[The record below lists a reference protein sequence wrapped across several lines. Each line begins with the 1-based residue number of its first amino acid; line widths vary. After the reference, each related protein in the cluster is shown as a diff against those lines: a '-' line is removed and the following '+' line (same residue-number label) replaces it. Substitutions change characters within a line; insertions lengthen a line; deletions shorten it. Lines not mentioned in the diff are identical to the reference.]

1 MVWCYKNT
9 FTKKYMNFSNFQ
21 WIDYLGLFGAFL
33 SAITFIPQVIQ
44 AYKTKSV
51 KDLNTGMLFIIF
63 TSVCVWLIYGF
74 VKSDLPIIVANSVI
88 LVLCSVLLYFKFT
101 FK

>member
-1 MVWCYKNT
+1 
-9 FTKKYMNFSNFQ
+9 MNFSNFT

-51 KDLNTGMLFIIF
+51 RDLNTGMLFIIF
-63 TSVCVWLIYGF
+63 SSVCVWLIYGF
-74 VKSDLPIIVANSVI
+74 VKQDLPIIVANSVI
-88 LVLCSVLLYFKFT
+88 LILCSILLYFKAT